1 MNDLSNLLES
11 NRRWAERI
19 RSEDPDFFPTLSKQQ
34 TPKYLWIGCSDS
46 RMPAN
51 QIADMLPGQIF
62 VHRNVAN
69 LVQQTDLNCLSVMQ
83 YAVDV
88 LKVKHIIVCGHHG
101 CGGVQAALQNLRLGL
116 IDEWLSNVQDV
127 KYKHER
133 LVAAAG
139 AEEGQ
144 WDRLCEL
151 NVIEQVRHVCMTT
164 IVRSAWSRGQEL
176 SVHGLVYSL
185 KDGILRDLKVWIE
198 REDQIRAACAKALAT
213 YES

>member
-1 MNDLSNLLES
+1 MNDLSQLLES

-19 RSEDPDFFPTLSKQQ
+19 RREDPDFFPKLSKQQ
-34 TPKYLWIGCSDS
+34 APKYLWIGCSDS

-69 LVQQTDLNCLSVMQ
+69 LVLQTDLNCLSVMQ

-127 KYKHER
+127 QSKHER

-139 AEEGQ
+139 AEDRQ

-164 IVRSAWSRGQEL
+164 IVRSAWTRGQEL

-185 KDGILRDLKVWIE
+185 QDGILRDLEVWIE
-198 REDQIRAACAKALAT
+198 REDQIRAACSKALAR
-213 YES
+213 YGS

>member
-1 MNDLSNLLES
+1 MLNNLMAR
-11 NRRWAERI
+11 NRIWSANRQAQE
-19 RSEDPDFFPTLSKQQ
+19 PDYFTRLAALQAPEYF
-34 TPKYLWIGCSDS
+34 WIGCSDS
-46 RMPAN
+46 RVPAN
-51 QIADMLPGQIF
+51 VVAGLDPGEVF

-69 LVQQTDLNCLSVMQ
+69 VVHSSDMNLLSALE
-83 YAVDV
+83 YAVEALGV
-88 LKVKHIIVCGHHG
+88 RHIIVCGHHG

-127 KYKHER
+127 QSKHER

-139 AEEGQ
+139 AEDRQ

-164 IVRSAWSRGQEL
+164 IVRSAWTRGQEL

-185 KDGILRDLKVWIE
+185 QDGILRDLEVWIE
-198 REDQIRAACAKALAT
+198 REDQIRAACSKALAR
-213 YES
+213 YGS

>member
-1 MNDLSNLLES
+1 MNDLSQLLES

-19 RSEDPDFFPTLSKQQ
+19 RREDPDFFPKLSKQQ
-34 TPKYLWIGCSDS
+34 APKFLWIGCSDS

-69 LVQQTDLNCLSVMQ
+69 LVLQTDLNCLSVMQ

-88 LKVKHIIVCGHHG
+88 LQVKHVIVCGHHG
-101 CGGVQAALQNLRLGL
+101 CGGVQAALQNRRLGL

-127 KYKHER
+127 QSKHER
-133 LVAAAG
+133 LVESAG
-139 AEEGQ
+139 DEDGQ

-164 IVRSAWSRGQEL
+164 IVRSAWARGQEL

-185 KDGILRDLKVWIE
+185 KDGILRDLQVEID
-198 REDQIRAACAKALAT
+198 REDRIVAACKKALSA
-213 YES
+213 YAR